1 MLRYIVSVFIC
12 LISITSLQAQTGKVT
27 GKILDGEFND
37 VLAFANVLVKDTS
50 KGTTSDFDGFYSLEL
65 EPGIYTLVFSF
76 IGYETKAITDVQITA
91 NGVFELNITLR
102 PSSATLDEVVIT
114 TSARRNTEEAVLNLQ
129 RNSAVLLDGLSIES
143 IKKSGAG
150 DIASAIRTV
159 PGVSVQGGKYVY
171 VRGLGDRYTKSIL
184 NGMDIP
190 GLDPDKNTVQMD
202 IFPTNILE
210 NIIVIKSGSAELPA
224 DFTGG
229 VVNIVTK
236 DFPSKKTM
244 GISVSAGYNPDMN
257 FNSNYVTYNGG
268 GTDFLGFD
276 NGNRKLPISP
286 TTVIPNPV
294 SQNNESLEGI
304 TRSFNRTLDT
314 KRQNS
319 MPNMSLGFNYGNQFE
334 VAGNKLGLIASVDYK
349 NETLYYEGFEN
360 GIYQKNEDR
369 DIFELRSDRRQF
381 GDLGQNNVLLS
392 GLAGLTYKTNQSKY
406 NLNVLHIQNGESQA
420 ATFNQLTEISNSI
433 NVDKDNLEYYQRSIT
448 NILFSGK
455 HNSDDNNFITEWNL
469 APTFSSVQDKDIR
482 LTTFILNDDGS
493 SVISSD
499 AGFPQRLWRDLKE
512 FNLIGKVDFT
522 KKYDFLG
529 SKASLKFGA
538 LGSYKKRNYDIYSYE
553 IAFRNTGNTDIT
565 RSFNGDPN
573 AILAPENIWT
583 PETNRGSFIRGNFE
597 PANSFESNQN
607 TAAFY
612 VSNEFKL
619 ADKLRT
625 IIGLRAEY
633 FTTFFTGQNNSGTQ
647 IFDNEKTIDVF
658 DLFPSANFIYE
669 ITEKANLRLSYSRT
683 TARPTFK
690 ELSVVQIPDLL
701 TGIIFLGNIE
711 LQPSYMN
718 NFDLRYEFFGEKAQM
733 FAISGFYKQFKDPI
747 EIVAFSDVA
756 PNQFT
761 PRNSN
766 EAIVYGIEF
775 EARKNFN
782 WVAESLKDLSFNLN
796 VSFIESEIEMP
807 KGPGQEFESRQ
818 QFARTGQVI
827 EDTRQL
833 QGQSPFLVNVGL
845 NYNNTDLG
853 LETGMFYNVQGKTLE
868 VVGFGRNPDVF
879 TVPFN
884 SLNFNFSKTFGQD
897 QRSKVSFRAENILG
911 AERISRYESFG
922 GARENFSFRAPGTT
936 FTLGYSLNF

>member
-1 MLRYIVSVFIC
+1 MLRYSISVFIV
-12 LISITSLQAQTGKVT
+12 LSTLLFAHAQTGKVT

-37 VLAFANVLVKDTS
+37 VLAFANVIVKDS
-50 KGTTSDFDGFYSLEL
+50 QKGTTSDFDGIYSIDL
-65 EPGIYTLVFSF
+65 EPGIYTLVYSF
-76 IGYETKAITDVQITA
+76 IGYETKAITDVEVTS
-91 NGVFELNITLR
+91 NGVLEINVTLR

-114 TSARRNTEEAVLNLQ
+114 TTARRNTEEAVLNIQ

-143 IKKSGAG
+143 IKKSGAS

-159 PGVSVQGGKYVY
+159 PGVSVQSGKYVY

-210 NIIVIKSGSAELPA
+210 NIIVIKSGSADLPA

-236 DFPSKKTM
+236 DFPSQKTM
-244 GISVSAGYNPDMN
+244 SFSVSGGFNPDMH
-257 FNSNYVTYNGG
+257 FNSNYVNYKGG

-286 TTVIPNPV
+286 NTNIPNPA
-294 SQNNESLEGI
+294 SSNNSSLEGI

-314 KRQNS
+314 QRENS
-319 MPNMSLGFNYGNQFE
+319 MPNFSLGFNYGNQFE
-334 VAGNKLGLIASVDYK
+334 VAGNKLGLIASIDYK

-369 DIFELRSDRRQF
+369 DVFDLRFDRRQF

-392 GLAGLTYKTNQSKY
+392 GLVGLSYKTTNSKY
-406 NLNVLHIQNGESQA
+406 NFNVLHIQNGESQA
-420 ATFNQLTEISNSI
+420 ATFNQLTEISNVI

-448 NILFSGK
+448 NLLFSGK
-455 HNSDDNNFITEWNL
+455 HNSSDNNFITEWAV
-469 APTFSSVQDKDIR
+469 APTFSKVEDKDVR
-482 LTTFILNDDGS
+482 LTTFILNEDGS

-499 AGFPQRLWRDLKE
+499 AGFPQRLWRDLDE
-512 FNLIGKVDFT
+512 FNLVGKLDFT
-522 KKYDFLG
+522 KKYTFLDN
-529 SKASLKFGA
+529 KASLKFGT
-538 LGSYKKRNYDIYSYE
+538 LGSYKKRNYDIFSYE
-553 IAFRNTGNTDIT
+553 IAFRNTGNEDIT
-565 RSFNGDPN
+565 RGFNGDPN

-619 ADKLRT
+619 ANKLRT
-625 IIGLRAEY
+625 IVGLRAEY
-633 FTTFFTGQNNSGTQ
+633 FTTIFTGQNNAGTE
-647 IFDNEKTIDVF
+647 IFDKEKTIDAF

-669 ITEKANLRLSYSRT
+669 LNEKSNLRLSYSRT

-701 TGIIFLGNIE
+701 TGIIFLGNID
-711 LQPSYMN
+711 LKPSYMN
-718 NFDLRYEFFGEKAQM
+718 NFDFRYEFFGEKAQM
-733 FAISGFYKQFKDPI
+733 FAISAFYKNFKDPI
-747 EIVAFSDVA
+747 EIVAFSNVA

-766 EAIVYGIEF
+766 EATVVGIEF
-775 EARKNFN
+775 EGRKNFN
-782 WVAESLKDLSFNLN
+782 FIAESLRDLSLN
-796 VSFIESEIEMP
+796 INISLIESEIEMP
-807 KGPGQEFESRQ
+807 KGAGQEFESRQ
-818 QFARTGQVI
+818 QFALLR
-827 EDTRQL
+827 
-833 QGQSPFLVNVGL
+833 
-845 NYNNTDLG
+845 DLG
-853 LETGMFYNVQGKTLE
+853 GDESLRHRGYAIGDPV
-868 VVGFGRNPDVF
+868 RPDS
-879 TVPFN
+879 N
-884 SLNFNFSKTFGQD
+884 R
-897 QRSKVSFRAENILG
+897 RSVEH
-911 AERISRYESFG
+911 G
-922 GARENFSFRAPGTT
+922 GTA
-936 FTLGYSLNF
+936 

>member
-1 MLRYIVSVFIC
+1 MLRYLFSVVFFTT
-12 LISITSLQAQTGKVT
+12 LLFAQAQTGKIT

-50 KGTTSDFDGFYSLEL
+50 KGTTSDFDGIYSIDL

-76 IGYETKAITDVQITA
+76 VGYETKAITDIEVKA
-91 NGVFELNITLR
+91 NSVTEINITLR

-143 IKKSGAG
+143 IKKAGAG

-159 PGVSVQGGKYVY
+159 PGVSVQGGKFVY

-210 NIIVIKSGSAELPA
+210 NIIVVKSASADLPA

-229 VVNIVTK
+229 VVDIITK
-236 DFPSKKTM
+236 DFPSQKTM
-244 GISVSAGYNPDMN
+244 SVSFSGGFNPDMN
-257 FNSNYVTYNGG
+257 FNSNYVSYQGG

-286 TTVIPNPV
+286 NTVIPNPA
-294 SQNNESLEGI
+294 SADNSSLEGI
-304 TRSFNRTLDT
+304 TRSFNRTLAAE
-314 KRQNS
+314 RQTS
-319 MPNMSLGFNYGNQFE
+319 MPNFSLGFNYGNQFE

-369 DIFELRSDRRQF
+369 DIFDLRFDRRQF

-392 GLAGLTYKTNQSKY
+392 GLAGLSYKTNKAKY
-406 NLNVLHIQNGESQA
+406 NFNVLHIQNGESQA
-420 ATFNQLTEISNSI
+420 ALFNQRTEISNDI
-433 NVDKDNLEYYQRSIT
+433 DVNRDNLEYYERSIT
-448 NILFSGK
+448 NILLAGK
-455 HNSDDNNFITEWNL
+455 HTSEKSDFTTEWKVS
-469 APTFSSVQDKDIR
+469 PTFTSVNDKDIR
-482 LTTFILNDDGS
+482 LTTFILNPDGTTN
-493 SVISSD
+493 ISSD
-499 AGFPQRLWRDLKE
+499 AGFPQRLWRELQE
-512 FNLIGKVDFT
+512 VNLVGKVDFT
-522 KKYDFLG
+522 KKYDFLNN
-529 SKASLKFGA
+529 KASLKFGA
-538 LGSYKKRNYDIYSYE
+538 LGSYKKRNYDIFSYE
-553 IAFRNTGNTDIT
+553 VAFRNVNTT
-565 RSFNGDPN
+565 SFNGDPD

-583 PETNRGSFIRGNFE
+583 PQTNSGAFIRGNFE

-607 TAAFY
+607 TAALY

-619 ADKLRT
+619 ADKIRA

-633 FTTFFTGQNNSGTQ
+633 FTTFFTGQNNAGTQ
-647 IFDNEKTIDVF
+647 VFDNEQTIDVL

-669 ITEKANLRLSYSRT
+669 VNEKSNVRLSYYRT
-683 TARPTFK
+683 TARPSFK

-711 LQPSYMN
+711 LQPSYIN

-733 FAISGFYKQFKDPI
+733 FAVSAFYKQFNDPI
-747 EIVAFSDVA
+747 ELVAFSFVA

-766 EAIVYGIEF
+766 EATVIGVEF
-775 EARKNFN
+775 EGRKNFN
-782 WVAESLKDLSFNLN
+782 FIAESLKDLSLN
-796 VSFIESEIEMP
+796 VNVSLIQSEIEMP

-818 QFARTGQVI
+818 QFARNGEVI
-827 EDTRQL
+827 DDTRQL

>member
-1 MLRYIVSVFIC
+1 MLRYLVSVVAFC
-12 LISITSLQAQTGKVT
+12 STLLFAQAQTGKVT

-37 VLAFANVLVKDTS
+37 VLAFANVLVKDTN
-50 KGTTSDFDGFYSLEL
+50 KGTTSDFDGIYSLDL
-65 EPGIYTLVFSF
+65 EPGIYTLIFSF
-76 IGYETKAITDVQITA
+76 VGYETKAITDVEIKA
-91 NGVFELNITLR
+91 NAVVEINVTLR

-143 IKKSGAG
+143 IKKAGAG

-159 PGVSVQGGKYVY
+159 PGVSVQGGKFVY

-210 NIIVIKSGSAELPA
+210 NIIVVKSASADLPA

-229 VVNIVTK
+229 VVDIITK
-236 DFPSKKTM
+236 DFPSQKTM
-244 GISVSAGYNPDMN
+244 SVSFSGGFNPDMN
-257 FNSNYVTYNGG
+257 FNSNYVGYQGG

-276 NGNRKLPISP
+276 DGNRKLPISP
-286 TTVIPNPV
+286 NTVIPNPA
-294 SQNNESLEGI
+294 SADNSSLEGI
-304 TRSFNRTLDT
+304 TRSFNRTLAT
-314 KRQNS
+314 ERQTS
-319 MPNMSLGFNYGNQFE
+319 MPNFSMGFNYGNQFE

-369 DIFELRSDRRQF
+369 DIFDLRFDRRQF

-392 GLAGLTYKTNQSKY
+392 GLAGLSYKTNKAKY
-406 NLNVLHIQNGESQA
+406 NFNVLHIQNGESQA
-420 ATFNQLTEISNSI
+420 ALFNQRTEISNDI
-433 NVDKDNLEYYQRSIT
+433 DVNRDNLEYYERSIT
-448 NILFSGK
+448 NILLAGK
-455 HNSDDNNFITEWNL
+455 HTSEKSDFTTEWKVS
-469 APTFSSVQDKDIR
+469 PTFTSVNDKDIR
-482 LTTFILNDDGS
+482 LTTFILNPDGTTN
-493 SVISSD
+493 ISSD
-499 AGFPQRLWRDLKE
+499 AGFPQRLWRELQE
-512 FNLIGKVDFT
+512 VNLVGKLDFT
-522 KKYDFLG
+522 KKYDFLDN
-529 SKASLKFGA
+529 KASLKFGA
-538 LGSYKKRNYDIYSYE
+538 LGSYKQRNYDIFSYE
-553 IAFRNTGNTDIT
+553 VAFRNVNTS
-565 RSFNGDPN
+565 SFNGDPD

-583 PETNRGSFIRGNFE
+583 PQTNSGSFIRGNFE

-607 TAAFY
+607 TAAVY

-619 ADKLRT
+619 ADKIRA

-633 FTTFFTGQNNSGTQ
+633 FTTFFTGQNNAGTQ
-647 IFDNEKTIDVF
+647 VFDNEQTIDVL

-669 ITEKANLRLSYSRT
+669 VNEKSNVRASYYRT
-683 TARPTFK
+683 TARPSFK

-711 LQPSYMN
+711 LQPSYIN

-733 FAISGFYKQFKDPI
+733 FAVSAFYKQFKDPI
-747 EIVAFSDVA
+747 ELVAFSFVA

-766 EAIVYGIEF
+766 EATVIGVEF
-775 EARKNFN
+775 EGRKNFN
-782 WVAESLKDLSFNLN
+782 FIAESLKDLSLN
-796 VSFIESEIEMP
+796 VNVSLIQSEIEMP

-818 QFARTGQVI
+818 QFARTGEVI
-827 EDTRQL
+827 DDTRQL

>member
-1 MLRYIVSVFIC
+1 MLRYSFSVFII
-12 LISITSLQAQTGKVT
+12 LSTLLFAQAQTGKVT

-37 VLAFANVLVKDTS
+37 VLAFANVIVKDS
-50 KGTTSDFDGFYSLEL
+50 QKGTTSDFDGVYSLDL
-65 EPGIYTLVFSF
+65 EPGTYTLLYSF
-76 IGYETKAITDVQITA
+76 IGYETKAITDIEVTA
-91 NGVFELNITLR
+91 NGVIEINVTLR

-114 TSARRNTEEAVLNLQ
+114 TSARRNTEEAVLNIQ

-143 IKKSGAG
+143 IKKSGAS

-159 PGVSVQGGKYVY
+159 PGVSVQSGKFVY

-210 NIIVIKSGSAELPA
+210 NIIVIKSGSADLPA

-236 DFPSKKTM
+236 DFPSQKTM
-244 GISVSAGYNPDMN
+244 SFSVSGGFNPDMH
-257 FNSNYVTYNGG
+257 FNSNYVNYKGG

-276 NGNRKLPISP
+276 DGNRKLPISP
-286 TTVIPNPV
+286 NTNIPNPA
-294 SQNNESLEGI
+294 STNNSSLEGI

-314 KRQNS
+314 QRENS
-319 MPNMSLGFNYGNQFE
+319 MPNFSLGFNYGNQFE
-334 VAGNKLGLIASVDYK
+334 LAGNKLGLIASIDYK

-369 DIFELRSDRRQF
+369 DIFDLRFDRRQF

-392 GLAGLTYKTNQSKY
+392 GLVGLSYKTTNSKY
-406 NLNVLHIQNGESQA
+406 TFNVLHIQNGESQA
-420 ATFNQLTEISNSI
+420 ATFNQVTEISNDI

-448 NILFSGK
+448 NLLFSGK
-455 HNSDDNNFITEWNL
+455 HNSSDNNFITEWNVS
-469 APTFSSVQDKDIR
+469 PTFSKVQDKDIR
-482 LTTFILNDDGS
+482 LTTFIVNPDGS
-493 SVISSD
+493 FVISSD
-499 AGFPQRLWRDLKE
+499 AGFPQRLWRDLDE
-512 FNLIGKVDFT
+512 INLVGKLDFT
-522 KKYDFLG
+522 KKYTFLDN
-529 SKASLKFGA
+529 KASLKFGT
-538 LGSYKKRNYDIYSYE
+538 LGSYKKRNYDIFSYE
-553 IAFRNTGNTDIT
+553 ISFRNEGNEDIT

-573 AILAPENIWT
+573 AILDPNNIWT
-583 PETNRGSFIRGNFE
+583 PGNSGSFIRGNFE

-619 ADKLRT
+619 ANRLRT
-625 IIGLRAEY
+625 IVGLRAEY
-633 FTTFFTGQNNSGTQ
+633 FTTFFTGQNNNGTE
-647 IFDNEKTIDVF
+647 IYDNEKTIDAL

-669 ITEKANLRLSYSRT
+669 LNEKSNLRLSYSRT

-701 TGIIFLGNIE
+701 TGIIFLGNID
-711 LQPSYMN
+711 LKPSYIN
-718 NFDLRYEFFGEKAQM
+718 NFDFRYEFFGEKAQM
-733 FAISGFYKQFKDPI
+733 FAISAFYKSFKDPI
-747 EIVAFSDVA
+747 EVVAFSNVA

-766 EAIVYGIEF
+766 EATVVGIEF
-775 EARKNFN
+775 EGRKNFN
-782 WVAESLKDLSFNLN
+782 FIAESLRDLSLN
-796 VSFIESEIEMP
+796 VNVSLIESEIAMP
-807 KGPGQEFESRQ
+807 KGAGQEFESRQ
-818 QFARTGQVI
+818 QFARTGEVI
-827 EDTRQL
+827 DDTRQL

-853 LETGMFYNVQGKTLE
+853 LETGLFYNVQGKTLE

-879 TVPFN
+879 TQPFN
-884 SLNFNFSKTFGQD
+884 NLNFNFSKTFGQD
-897 QRSKVSFRAENILG
+897 QRSKLSLKIDNVLNDDRA
-911 AERISRYESFG
+911 SQYESFG
-922 GARENFSFRAPGTT
+922 GARDNFSFRAPGTT
-936 FTLGYSLNF
+936 FSIGYSLNL

>member
-1 MLRYIVSVFIC
+1 MLRYLFSVVFFTT
-12 LISITSLQAQTGKVT
+12 LLFAQAQTGKIT

-50 KGTTSDFDGFYSLEL
+50 KGTTSDFDGIYSIDL

-76 IGYETKAITDVQITA
+76 VGYETKAITDIEVKA
-91 NGVFELNITLR
+91 NSVTEINITLR

-143 IKKSGAG
+143 IKKAGAG

-159 PGVSVQGGKYVY
+159 PGVSVQGGKFVY

-210 NIIVIKSGSAELPA
+210 NIIVVKSASADLPA

-229 VVNIVTK
+229 VVDIITK
-236 DFPSKKTM
+236 DFPSQKTM
-244 GISVSAGYNPDMN
+244 SVSFSGGFNPDMN
-257 FNSNYVTYNGG
+257 FNSNYVSYQGG

-286 TTVIPNPV
+286 NTVIPNPA
-294 SQNNESLEGI
+294 SADNSSLEGI
-304 TRSFNRTLDT
+304 TRSFNRTLAAE
-314 KRQNS
+314 RQTS
-319 MPNMSLGFNYGNQFE
+319 MPNFSLGFNYGNQFE

-369 DIFELRSDRRQF
+369 DIFDLRFDRRQF

-392 GLAGLTYKTNQSKY
+392 GLAGLSYKTNKAKY
-406 NLNVLHIQNGESQA
+406 NFNVLHIQNGESQA
-420 ATFNQLTEISNSI
+420 ALFNQRTEISNDI
-433 NVDKDNLEYYQRSIT
+433 DVNRDNLEYYERSIT
-448 NILFSGK
+448 NILLAGK
-455 HNSDDNNFITEWNL
+455 HTSEKSDFTTEWKVS
-469 APTFSSVQDKDIR
+469 PTFTSVNDKDIR
-482 LTTFILNDDGS
+482 LTTFILNPDGTTN
-493 SVISSD
+493 ISSD
-499 AGFPQRLWRDLKE
+499 AGFPQRLWRELQE
-512 FNLIGKVDFT
+512 VNLVGKVDFT
-522 KKYDFLG
+522 KKYDFLNN
-529 SKASLKFGA
+529 KASLKFGA
-538 LGSYKKRNYDIYSYE
+538 LGSYKKRNYDIFSYE
-553 IAFRNTGNTDIT
+553 VAFRNVNTT
-565 RSFNGDPN
+565 SFNGDPD

-583 PETNRGSFIRGNFE
+583 PQTNSGAFIRGNFE

-607 TAAFY
+607 TAALY

-619 ADKLRT
+619 ADKIRA

-633 FTTFFTGQNNSGTQ
+633 FTTFFTGQNNAGTQ
-647 IFDNEKTIDVF
+647 VFDNKQTIDVL

-669 ITEKANLRLSYSRT
+669 VNEKSNVRLSYYRT
-683 TARPTFK
+683 TARPSFK

-711 LQPSYMN
+711 LQPSYIN

-733 FAISGFYKQFKDPI
+733 FAVSAFYKQFNDPI
-747 EIVAFSDVA
+747 ELVAFSFVA

-766 EAIVYGIEF
+766 EATVIGVEF
-775 EARKNFN
+775 EGRKNFN
-782 WVAESLKDLSFNLN
+782 FIAESLKDLSLN
-796 VSFIESEIEMP
+796 VNVSLIQSEIEMP

-818 QFARTGQVI
+818 QFARNGEVI
-827 EDTRQL
+827 DDTRQL

>member
-1 MLRYIVSVFIC
+1 LRYSISVFIV
-12 LISITSLQAQTGKVT
+12 LSTLLFAQAQTGKVT

-37 VLAFANVLVKDTS
+37 VLAFANVIVKDS
-50 KGTTSDFDGFYSLEL
+50 QKGTTSDFDGVYSIDL
-65 EPGIYTLVFSF
+65 EPGFYTLVYSF
-76 IGYETKAITDVQITA
+76 IGYETKAITDVEVTS
-91 NGVFELNITLR
+91 NGVLEINVTLR

-114 TSARRNTEEAVLNLQ
+114 TSARRNTEEAVLNIQ

-143 IKKSGAG
+143 IKKSGAS

-159 PGVSVQGGKYVY
+159 PGVSVQSGKYVY

-210 NIIVIKSGSAELPA
+210 NIIVIKSGSADLPA

-244 GISVSAGYNPDMN
+244 NFSVSGGFNPDMH
-257 FNSNYVTYNGG
+257 FNSSYVNYEGS

-276 NGNRKLPISP
+276 NGNRELPISP
-286 TTVIPNPV
+286 TTTIPNPA
-294 SQNNESLEGI
+294 SANNSSLEGI

-314 KRQNS
+314 QRENS
-319 MPNMSLGFNYGNQFE
+319 MPNFSLGFNYGNQFE
-334 VAGNKLGLIASVDYK
+334 VAGNKLGLIASIDYK

-369 DIFELRSDRRQF
+369 DIFDLRFDRRQF

-392 GLAGLTYKTNQSKY
+392 GLVGLTYKTTNSKY
-406 NLNVLHIQNGESQA
+406 NFNVLHIQNGESQA
-420 ATFNQLTEISNSI
+420 ATFNQLTEISNDI

-448 NILFSGK
+448 NLLFSGK
-455 HNSDDNNFITEWNL
+455 HNSTDNNFIIEWAV
-469 APTFSSVQDKDIR
+469 APTFSKVEDKDVR
-482 LTTFILNDDGS
+482 LTTFILNEDGS

-499 AGFPQRLWRDLKE
+499 AGFPQRLWRDLDE
-512 FNLIGKVDFT
+512 SNLIGKLDFT
-522 KKYDFLG
+522 KKYTFLDN
-529 SKASLKFGA
+529 KASLKFGT
-538 LGSYKKRNYDIYSYE
+538 LGSYKKRNYDIFSYE
-553 IAFRNTGNTDIT
+553 IAFRNTGNEDIT
-565 RSFNGDPN
+565 RGFNGDPN

-619 ADKLRT
+619 ANKLRT
-625 IIGLRAEY
+625 IVGLRAEY
-633 FTTFFTGQNNSGTQ
+633 FTTIFTGQNNAGTE
-647 IFDNEKTIDVF
+647 IFDKEKTIDAF

-669 ITEKANLRLSYSRT
+669 LNEKSNLRLSYSRT

-701 TGIIFLGNIE
+701 TGIIFLGNID
-711 LQPSYMN
+711 LKPSYMN
-718 NFDLRYEFFGEKAQM
+718 NFDFRYEFFGEKAQM
-733 FAISGFYKQFKDPI
+733 FAISAFYKNFKDPI
-747 EIVAFSDVA
+747 EIVAFSNVA

-766 EAIVYGIEF
+766 EATVVGIEF
-775 EARKNFN
+775 EGRKNFN
-782 WVAESLKDLSFNLN
+782 FIAESLRDLSLN
-796 VSFIESEIEMP
+796 INISLIESEIEMP
-807 KGPGQEFESRQ
+807 KGAGQEFESRQ
-818 QFARTGQVI
+818 QFARTGEVI

-845 NYNNTDLG
+845 NYNNTSLG

-879 TVPFN
+879 TQPFN
-884 SLNFNFSKTFGQD
+884 SLNFNFSKTFGED
-897 QRSKVSFRAENILG
+897 QRSKLSLKIDNVLNDDRVSL
-911 AERISRYESFG
+911 YDSFG
-922 GARENFSFRAPGTT
+922 GTGENFSFRAPGTT
-936 FTLGYSLNF
+936 FSIGYSMNL

>member
-1 MLRYIVSVFIC
+1 MLRYLFSVVFFTT
-12 LISITSLQAQTGKVT
+12 LLFAQAQTGKIT

-50 KGTTSDFDGFYSLEL
+50 KGTTSDFDGIYSIDL

-76 IGYETKAITDVQITA
+76 VGYETKAITDIEVKA
-91 NGVFELNITLR
+91 NSVTEINITLR

-143 IKKSGAG
+143 IKKAGAG

-159 PGVSVQGGKYVY
+159 PGVSVQGGKFVY

-210 NIIVIKSGSAELPA
+210 NIIVVKSASADLPA

-229 VVNIVTK
+229 VVDIITK
-236 DFPSKKTM
+236 DFPSQKTM
-244 GISVSAGYNPDMN
+244 SVSFSGGFNPDMN
-257 FNSNYVTYNGG
+257 FNSNYVSYQGG

-286 TTVIPNPV
+286 NTVIPNPA
-294 SQNNESLEGI
+294 SADNSSLEGI
-304 TRSFNRTLDT
+304 TRSFNRTLAAE
-314 KRQNS
+314 RQTS
-319 MPNMSLGFNYGNQFE
+319 MPNFSLGFNYGNQFE

-369 DIFELRSDRRQF
+369 DIFDLRFDRRQF

-392 GLAGLTYKTNQSKY
+392 GLAGLSYKTNKAKY
-406 NLNVLHIQNGESQA
+406 NFNVLHIQNGESQA
-420 ATFNQLTEISNSI
+420 ALFNQRTEISNDI
-433 NVDKDNLEYYQRSIT
+433 DVNRDNLEYYERSIT
-448 NILFSGK
+448 NILLAGK
-455 HNSDDNNFITEWNL
+455 HTSEKSDFTTEWKVS
-469 APTFSSVQDKDIR
+469 PTFTSVNDKDIR
-482 LTTFILNDDGS
+482 LTTFILNPDGTTN
-493 SVISSD
+493 ISSD
-499 AGFPQRLWRDLKE
+499 AGFPQRLWRELQE
-512 FNLIGKVDFT
+512 VNLVGKVDFT
-522 KKYDFLG
+522 KKYDFLNN
-529 SKASLKFGA
+529 KASLKFGA
-538 LGSYKKRNYDIYSYE
+538 LGSYKKRNYDIFSYE
-553 IAFRNTGNTDIT
+553 VAFRNVNTT
-565 RSFNGDPN
+565 SFNGDPD
-573 AILAPENIWT
+573 AILAPENIWI
-583 PETNRGSFIRGNFE
+583 PQTNSGAFIRGNFE

-607 TAAFY
+607 TAALY

-619 ADKLRT
+619 ADKIRA

-633 FTTFFTGQNNSGTQ
+633 FTTFFTGQNNAGTQ
-647 IFDNEKTIDVF
+647 VFDNEQTIDVL

-669 ITEKANLRLSYSRT
+669 VNEKSNVRLSYYRT
-683 TARPTFK
+683 TARPSFK

-711 LQPSYMN
+711 LQPSYIN

-733 FAISGFYKQFKDPI
+733 FAVSAFYKQFNDPI
-747 EIVAFSDVA
+747 ELVAFSFVA

-766 EAIVYGIEF
+766 EATVIGVEF
-775 EARKNFN
+775 EGRKNFN
-782 WVAESLKDLSFNLN
+782 FIAESLKDLSLN
-796 VSFIESEIEMP
+796 VNVSLIQSEIEMP

-818 QFARTGQVI
+818 QFARNGEVI
-827 EDTRQL
+827 DDTRQL

>member
-1 MLRYIVSVFIC
+1 MLRYLFSVVFFTT
-12 LISITSLQAQTGKVT
+12 LLFAQAQTGKIT

-50 KGTTSDFDGFYSLEL
+50 KGTTSDFDGIYSIDL

-76 IGYETKAITDVQITA
+76 VGYETKAITDIEVKA
-91 NGVFELNITLR
+91 NSVTEINITLR

-129 RNSAVLLDGLSIES
+129 RNSTVLLDGLSIES
-143 IKKSGAG
+143 IKKAGAG

-159 PGVSVQGGKYVY
+159 PGVSVQGGKFVY

-210 NIIVIKSGSAELPA
+210 NIIVVKSASADLPA

-229 VVNIVTK
+229 VVDIITK
-236 DFPSKKTM
+236 DFPSQKTM
-244 GISVSAGYNPDMN
+244 SVSFSGGFNPDMN
-257 FNSNYVTYNGG
+257 FNSNYVSYQGG

-286 TTVIPNPV
+286 NTVIPNPA
-294 SQNNESLEGI
+294 SADNSSLEGI
-304 TRSFNRTLDT
+304 TRSFNRTLAAE
-314 KRQNS
+314 RQTS
-319 MPNMSLGFNYGNQFE
+319 MPNFSLGFNYGNQFE

-369 DIFELRSDRRQF
+369 DIFDLRFDRRQF

-392 GLAGLTYKTNQSKY
+392 GLAGLSYKTNKAKY
-406 NLNVLHIQNGESQA
+406 NFNVLHIQNGESQA
-420 ATFNQLTEISNSI
+420 ALFNQRTEISNDI
-433 NVDKDNLEYYQRSIT
+433 DVNRDNLEYYERSIT
-448 NILFSGK
+448 NILLAGK
-455 HNSDDNNFITEWNL
+455 HTSEKSDFTTEWKVS
-469 APTFSSVQDKDIR
+469 PTFTSVNDKDIR
-482 LTTFILNDDGS
+482 LTTFILNPDGTTN
-493 SVISSD
+493 ISSD
-499 AGFPQRLWRDLKE
+499 AGFPQRLWRELQE
-512 FNLIGKVDFT
+512 VNLVGKVDFT
-522 KKYDFLG
+522 KKYDFLNN
-529 SKASLKFGA
+529 KASLKFGA
-538 LGSYKKRNYDIYSYE
+538 LGSYKKRNYDIFSYE
-553 IAFRNTGNTDIT
+553 VAFRNVNTT
-565 RSFNGDPN
+565 SFNGDPD

-583 PETNRGSFIRGNFE
+583 PQTNSGAFIRGNFE

-607 TAAFY
+607 TAALY

-619 ADKLRT
+619 ADKIRA

-633 FTTFFTGQNNSGTQ
+633 FTTFFTGQNNAGTQ
-647 IFDNEKTIDVF
+647 VFDNEQTIDVL

-669 ITEKANLRLSYSRT
+669 VNEKSNVRLSYYRT
-683 TARPTFK
+683 TARPSFK

-711 LQPSYMN
+711 LQPSYIN

-733 FAISGFYKQFKDPI
+733 FAVSAFYKQFNDPI
-747 EIVAFSDVA
+747 ELVAFSFVA

-766 EAIVYGIEF
+766 EATVIGVEF
-775 EARKNFN
+775 EGRKNFN
-782 WVAESLKDLSFNLN
+782 FIAESLKDLSLN
-796 VSFIESEIEMP
+796 VNVSLIQSEIEMP

-818 QFARTGQVI
+818 QFARNGEVI
-827 EDTRQL
+827 DDTRQL

>member
-1 MLRYIVSVFIC
+1 MLRYLFSVVFFTT
-12 LISITSLQAQTGKVT
+12 LLFAQAQTGKIT

-50 KGTTSDFDGFYSLEL
+50 KGTTSDFDGIYSIDL

-76 IGYETKAITDVQITA
+76 VGYETKAITDIEVKA
-91 NGVFELNITLR
+91 NSVTEINITLR

-143 IKKSGAG
+143 IKKAGAG

-159 PGVSVQGGKYVY
+159 PGVSVQGGKFVY

-210 NIIVIKSGSAELPA
+210 NLIVVKSASADLPA

-229 VVNIVTK
+229 VVDIITK
-236 DFPSKKTM
+236 DFPSQKTM
-244 GISVSAGYNPDMN
+244 SVSFSGGFNPDMN
-257 FNSNYVTYNGG
+257 FNSNYVGYPGG
-268 GTDFLGFD
+268 KTDFLGFD
-276 NGNRKLPISP
+276 DGNRKLPISP
-286 TTVIPNPV
+286 NTVIPNPA
-294 SQNNESLEGI
+294 SADNSSLEGI
-304 TRSFNRTLDT
+304 TRSFNRTLAT
-314 KRQNS
+314 ERQTS
-319 MPNMSLGFNYGNQFE
+319 MPNFSMGFNYGNQFE

-369 DIFELRSDRRQF
+369 DIFDLRFDRRQF

-392 GLAGLTYKTNQSKY
+392 GLAGLSYKTNKAKY
-406 NLNVLHIQNGESQA
+406 NFNILHIQNGESQA
-420 ATFNQLTEISNSI
+420 AIFNQRTEISNDI
-433 NVDKDNLEYYQRSIT
+433 DVNRDNLEYYERSIT
-448 NILFSGK
+448 NILLAGK
-455 HNSDDNNFITEWNL
+455 HTSEKSDFTTEWKVS
-469 APTFSSVQDKDIR
+469 PTFTSVNDKDIR
-482 LTTFILNDDGS
+482 LTTFILNPDGTTN
-493 SVISSD
+493 ISSD
-499 AGFPQRLWRDLKE
+499 AGFPQRLWRELQE
-512 FNLIGKVDFT
+512 VNLVGKVDFT
-522 KKYDFLG
+522 KKYDFLDN
-529 SKASLKFGA
+529 KASLKFGA
-538 LGSYKKRNYDIYSYE
+538 LGSYKKRNYDIFSYE
-553 IAFRNTGNTDIT
+553 VAFRNVNTT
-565 RSFNGDPN
+565 SFNGDPN

-583 PETNRGSFIRGNFE
+583 PETNSGSFIRGNFE

-607 TAAFY
+607 TAAVY

-619 ADKLRT
+619 ADKIRA

-633 FTTFFTGQNNSGTQ
+633 FTTFFTGQNNAGTQ
-647 IFDNEKTIDVF
+647 VFDNEQTIDVL

-669 ITEKANLRLSYSRT
+669 VNEKSNVRASYYRT
-683 TARPTFK
+683 TARPSFK

-711 LQPSYMN
+711 LQPSYIN

-733 FAISGFYKQFKDPI
+733 FAVSAFYKQFKDPI
-747 EIVAFSDVA
+747 ELVAFSFVA

-766 EAIVYGIEF
+766 EATVIGVEF
-775 EARKNFN
+775 EGRKNFN
-782 WVAESLKDLSFNLN
+782 FIAESLKDLSLN
-796 VSFIESEIEMP
+796 VNVSLIQSEIEMP

-818 QFARTGQVI
+818 QFARNGEVI
-827 EDTRQL
+827 DDTRQL

-853 LETGMFYNVQGKTLE
+853 LETGLFYNVQGKTLE

>member
-1 MLRYIVSVFIC
+1 MLRYLVSVVVFC
-12 LISITSLQAQTGKVT
+12 TTFLFAQAQTGKVT

-50 KGTTSDFDGFYSLEL
+50 KGTTSDFDGIYSLNL
-65 EPGIYTLVFSF
+65 EPGIYTLIFSF
-76 IGYETKAITDVQITA
+76 VGYETKAITDVEIKA
-91 NGVFELNITLR
+91 NAVVEINVTLR

-143 IKKSGAG
+143 IKKAGAG

-159 PGVSVQGGKYVY
+159 PGVSVQGGKFVY

-210 NIIVIKSGSAELPA
+210 NIIVVKSASADLPA

-229 VVNIVTK
+229 VVDIITK
-236 DFPSKKTM
+236 DFPSQKTM
-244 GISVSAGYNPDMN
+244 SVSFSGGFNPDMN
-257 FNSNYVTYNGG
+257 FNSNYVGYQGG

-276 NGNRKLPISP
+276 DGNRKLPISP
-286 TTVIPNPV
+286 NTVIPNPA
-294 SQNNESLEGI
+294 SADNSSLEGI
-304 TRSFNRTLDT
+304 TRSFNRTLAT
-314 KRQNS
+314 ERQTS
-319 MPNMSLGFNYGNQFE
+319 MPNFSMGFNYGNQFE

-369 DIFELRSDRRQF
+369 DIFDLRFDRRQF

-392 GLAGLTYKTNQSKY
+392 GLAGLSYKTNKAKY
-406 NLNVLHIQNGESQA
+406 NFNVLHIQNGESQA
-420 ATFNQLTEISNSI
+420 ALFNQRTEISNDI
-433 NVDKDNLEYYQRSIT
+433 DVNRDNLEYYERSIT
-448 NILFSGK
+448 NILLAGK
-455 HNSDDNNFITEWNL
+455 HTSEKSDFTTEWKVS
-469 APTFSSVQDKDIR
+469 PTFTSVNDKDIR
-482 LTTFILNDDGS
+482 LTTFILNPDGTTN
-493 SVISSD
+493 ISSD
-499 AGFPQRLWRDLKE
+499 AGFPQRLWRELQE
-512 FNLIGKVDFT
+512 VNLVGKVDFT
-522 KKYDFLG
+522 KKYNFLDN
-529 SKASLKFGA
+529 KASLKFGA
-538 LGSYKKRNYDIYSYE
+538 LGSYKQRNYDIFSYE
-553 IAFRNTGNTDIT
+553 VAFRNVNTT
-565 RSFNGDPN
+565 SFNGDPD
-573 AILAPENIWT
+573 AILAPDNIWT
-583 PETNRGSFIRGNFE
+583 PQTNSGAFIRGNFE

-607 TAAFY
+607 TAALY

-619 ADKLRT
+619 ANKIRA

-633 FTTFFTGQNNSGTQ
+633 FTTFFTGQNNAGTQ
-647 IFDNEKTIDVF
+647 VFDNEQTIDVL

-669 ITEKANLRLSYSRT
+669 VNEKSNVRASYYRT
-683 TARPTFK
+683 TARPSFK

-711 LQPSYMN
+711 LQPSYIN

-733 FAISGFYKQFKDPI
+733 FAVSAFYKQFNDPI
-747 EIVAFSDVA
+747 ELVAFSFVA

-766 EAIVYGIEF
+766 EATVIGVEF
-775 EARKNFN
+775 EGRKNFN
-782 WVAESLKDLSFNLN
+782 FIAESLKDLSLN
-796 VSFIESEIEMP
+796 VNVSLIQSEIEMP

-818 QFARTGQVI
+818 QFARNGEVI
-827 EDTRQL
+827 DDTRQL

-845 NYNNTDLG
+845 NYNNTNLG
-853 LETGMFYNVQGKTLE
+853 LETGMFFNVQGKTLE